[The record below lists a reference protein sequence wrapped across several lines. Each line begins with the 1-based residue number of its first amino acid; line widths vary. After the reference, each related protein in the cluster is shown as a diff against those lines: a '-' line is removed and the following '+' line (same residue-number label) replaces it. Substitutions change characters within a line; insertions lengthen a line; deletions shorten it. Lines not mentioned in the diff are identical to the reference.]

1 MIKMHSIEDKYAEY
15 AKYFKLVYEK
25 PKWKRTTDEEKVI
38 SKIIKEIPFFKS
50 KVSLGEADTL
60 NLIRNFRHRN
70 YKIGENIINYG
81 DYIDQ
86 FYIILKGKVKI
97 MVPNKEIKNWQ
108 IKWQL
113 RKTLLN
119 KISE

>member
-81 DYIDQ
+81 D
-86 FYIILKGKVKI
+86 
-97 MVPNKEIKNWQ
+97 
-108 IKWQL
+108 
-113 RKTLLN
+113 
-119 KISE
+119 